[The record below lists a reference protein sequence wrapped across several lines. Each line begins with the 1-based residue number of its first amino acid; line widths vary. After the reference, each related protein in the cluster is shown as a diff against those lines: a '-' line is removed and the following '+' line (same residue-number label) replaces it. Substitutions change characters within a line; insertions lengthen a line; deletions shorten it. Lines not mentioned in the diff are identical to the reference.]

1 MKTFFLSPPVN
12 KLRQSIEGLNEDLDN
27 HCIATNGKRGID
39 FGIAIMNQFQEV
51 EK

>member
-1 MKTFFLSPPVN
+1 MKTISFTSPVN

-39 FGIAIMNQFQEV
+39 FGIAIMNQFREV